1 MEFYN
6 EKDLEYWKRQ
16 ADAGKAVLLEIPV
29 SMLLDLDI
37 RSLSEDASRPP
48 DMEDLEKWIDK
59 NRAQIEAELE
69 KERKEKEALAKMEE
83 TLYDKADG
91 VREEKPAG
99 EMKKALSA
107 APAIPSLSDEEARQ
121 RVSRILEKEPFDED
135 QIMVIAEAMMEELPD
150 RYILCF
156 LKKEYS
162 ADVMRTV
169 KGYCTKAYKEASGL

>member
-37 RSLSEDASRPP
+37 RSLSEDPSQPA
-48 DMEDLEKWIDK
+48 DMEDLEKWIDE

-99 EMKKALSA
+99 EMKKASSA

-121 RVSRILEKEPFDED
+121 RVSRILEKEPFEED

-150 RYILCF
+150 RYIL
-156 LKKEYS
+156 
-162 ADVMRTV
+162 
-169 KGYCTKAYKEASGL
+169 